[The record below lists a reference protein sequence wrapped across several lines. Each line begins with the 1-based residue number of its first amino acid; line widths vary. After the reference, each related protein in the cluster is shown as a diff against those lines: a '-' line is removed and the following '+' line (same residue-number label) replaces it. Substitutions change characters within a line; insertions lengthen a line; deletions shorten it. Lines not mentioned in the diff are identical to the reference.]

1 MNKLRPLVFIGVA
14 FSLAWSHAEAT
25 TMTWTG
31 IDLLSDP
38 SVSFPTTAPSTN
50 GTSIIFGPGAEA
62 HEKLFV
68 VPLFPS
74 GTFSGADPVTISS
87 SINLTRLGCSGIC
100 EGGVV
105 DFDPHIVLGDGSNL
119 VGIATADNSGGE
131 DLGTTLV
138 DSGDVGSARTFELVF
153 AGAGYPA
160 IGESFDVLV
169 DFTLALGQTTVDT
182 SFLSV
187 SGIFMN
193 TSRALDSS
201 EAVSFVFMR
210 DNDTG
215 EQYQVNSLVIDLC
228 IPFPGGGATGGCFPG
243 PFPFPGRG
251 VPEPAT
257 FLLLGLGLAGLGFAR
272 RRMH

>member
-1 MNKLRPLVFIGVA
+1 MSKLRPLMFIGIA
-14 FSLAWSHAEAT
+14 FSLAWPHVDAT

-38 SVSFPTTAPSTN
+38 SVSFPTTAPSTS
-50 GTSIIFGPGAEA
+50 GTSIIFGPGSAA

-87 SINLTRLGCSGIC
+87 SINLTRLGCSGSC
-100 EGGVV
+100 AGGAE
-105 DFDPHIVLGDGSNL
+105 DFDPHILLGDGSNL
-119 VGIATADNSGGE
+119 VGAVTADNGGGE
-131 DLGTTLV
+131 FLGTTLV
-138 DSGDVGSARTFELVF
+138 DSGMTGSARTLDSVF
-153 AGAGYPA
+153 TGAGYPA
-160 IGESFDVLV
+160 IGGAFDVLV
-169 DFTLALGQTTVDT
+169 DFTLELGQTTVDT
-182 SFLSV
+182 SFLSG

-228 IPFPGGGATGGCFPG
+228 IPFPSGGATGGCFPG

-251 VPEPAT
+251 VPEPST
-257 FLLLGLGLAGLGFAR
+257 LLLLALA
-272 RRMH
+272 